1 MATTIKQ
8 ELGQKLQ
15 QKLSPLQIQTIK
27 LIEMPVQALEQHVR
41 EVFNDNPVLDDTPAQ
56 GGESD
61 EPRDMSISEMEDR
74 ENSGGSLEENYSS
87 YGDDDPTPYYNR
99 SINNWGKDER
109 PEYNTFSVKQ
119 SFTQSLMEQLGY
131 RNLTEHERAVA
142 TFIIGSLD
150 DDGYLR
156 RDVESLVDDIAFR
169 AGLETSAEEVE
180 RLLKIIQQFEPS
192 GVGARDLRECLLIQ
206 LEDKKQTPS
215 VRNAV
220 RVIRDGFDEFKGH
233 HFQRLMNRFHLTDE
247 EMKDIVREI
256 RKLNPSPGG
265 QIDDS
270 YNDQAQQI
278 VPDFRLDYE
287 NGELILSMPRFS
299 IPELRI
305 NRKYAEILETG
316 KYTTDRSQKEAA
328 VFVKQKLDSAKW
340 FVEALKQRQ
349 NTLESTMRAIIE
361 YQHDYF
367 VDGDESSLRPMVLK
381 DIAEKTGFDIST
393 ISRVVNS
400 KWIETHFGIFP
411 LKYFFSEGLENS
423 DGEEIS
429 TREIKK
435 VLRELV
441 DGEDK
446 HNPFTD
452 DDLVEA
458 LTSKGYKVA
467 RRTIAKY
474 RAQLDIPPARLRR
487 EL

>member
-41 EVFNDNPVLDDTPAQ
+41 EVLNDNPVLDDSPSQ

-99 SINNWGKDER
+99 SVKNWGPDER

-131 RNLTEHERAVA
+131 RNLTEHERSIA

-169 AGLETSAEEVE
+169 AGLETSADEVE
-180 RLLKIIQQFEPS
+180 RLLKVIQQFEPS

-220 RVIRDGFDEFKGH
+220 RVIRDGFDDFKGH
-233 HFQRLMNRFHLTDE
+233 HFQRLMNRFHLSDE
-247 EMKDIVREI
+247 EMKDIVKEI

-270 YNDQAQQI
+270 YSDQAQQI

-316 KYTTDRSQKEAA
+316 KYATDRTQKEAA

-381 DIAEKTGFDIST
+381 DIAERTGFDIST

-458 LTSKGYKVA
+458 LTVKGYKVA

>member
-1 MATTIKQ
+1 MAIKQ
-8 ELGQKLQ
+8 GLEQKLQ

-41 EVFNDNPVLDDTPAQ
+41 EVLNDNPVIDDAPSS
-56 GGESD
+56 GGDSD
-61 EPRDMSISEMEDR
+61 EPKDLSISEMEDR
-74 ENSGGSLEENYSS
+74 ENGGGSLEDTYNTYS
-87 YGDDDPTPYYNR
+87 DDDPTPYYNR
-99 SINNWGKDER
+99 SVNNWGKDER
-109 PEYNTFSVKQ
+109 PEYNTFSVRQ

-131 RNLTEHERAVA
+131 RNMTDHQRTVA

-156 RDVESLVDDIAFR
+156 RDIESLVDDLAFR
-169 AGLETSAEEVE
+169 ANIETDADEVE
-180 RLLKIIQQFEPS
+180 EMLKVIQQFDPS
-192 GVGARDLRECLLIQ
+192 GVGARDLRECLVLQ

-215 VRNAV
+215 VRLAL
-220 RVIRDGFDEFKGH
+220 RVLDECFDDFKGR
-233 HFQRLMNRFHLTDE
+233 HFQRIMGRLHISAD
-247 EMKDIVREI
+247 EMKEVLDEI

-305 NRKYAEILETG
+305 NRKYAEIMETG
-316 KYTTDRSQKEAA
+316 RYTTDRSQKDAA
-328 VFVKQKLDSAKW
+328 TFVKQKLDSAKW
-340 FVEALKQRQ
+340 FIEALKQRQ

-367 VDGDESSLRPMVLK
+367 VDGDEASLRPMVLK

-423 DGEEIS
+423 EGEEVS

-435 VLRELV
+435 VLRECV

-446 HNPFTD
+446 HNPLTD

-458 LTSKGYKVA
+458 LSAKGYKVA

-474 RAQLDIPPARLRR
+474 RAQLDIPKARLRR